1 MWNRLI
7 RAGALAVAAL
17 LAISATPQ
25 VDVLT
30 VETRQSVVTST
41 LNLEFYNAYAS
52 SGAIQRCILSD
63 VRGALLLDF
72 TAEVDRQRRGRQDVP
87 LNVSGYA
94 SGTYYAVV
102 TCAYE
107 TITVPFAVVR

>member
-7 RAGALAVAAL
+7 RTGTFAVAAL
-17 LAISATPQ
+17 LVTSATPQ

-41 LNLEFYNAYAS
+41 LNVEFYNAYAS
-52 SGAIQRCILSD
+52 NGIIQRCIVSD
-63 VRGALLLDF
+63 VRGAVLVDF
-72 TAEVDRQRRGRQDVP
+72 TSDVDKQGRGRQDVP
-87 LNVSGYA
+87 INVSSYA

-107 TITVPFAVVR
+107 TITLPFAVIR

>member
-1 MWNRLI
+1 MWSSSIKCVAMVGL
-7 RAGALAVAAL
+7 ALVVGSAA
-17 LAISATPQ
+17 PQ

-30 VETRQSVVTST
+30 VETRQAVVTNT

-52 SGAIQRCILSD
+52 SGVIQRCILSD

-72 TAEVDRQRRGRQDVP
+72 TPEVDKQRRGRQDVP

-107 TITVPFAVVR
+107 TITLPFAVVR